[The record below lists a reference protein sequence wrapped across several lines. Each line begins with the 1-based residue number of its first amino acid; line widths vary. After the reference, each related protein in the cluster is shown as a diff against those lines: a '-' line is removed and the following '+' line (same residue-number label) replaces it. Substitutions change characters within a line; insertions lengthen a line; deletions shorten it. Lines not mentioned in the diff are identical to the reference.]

1 MSLYTNG
8 QQVTF
13 KFLFNLDA
21 EFYDPIYIDTSWAQ
35 RDASATPFYGST
47 TRDILIN
54 VTRGE
59 NGGGGIVDGTFS
71 YNAQSMVPDYGVPIA
86 TQFNTSLDLRTKLQN
101 NYITRE
107 SKGIYNFIY
116 TIPEKLFPGKYTIV
130 LEAKIDGV
138 REVRELYFQVR
149 DINSKKPIYIK
160 SKQIEKPKENQ

>member
-86 TQFNTSLDLRTKLQN
+86 TQFNTSLDLKTK
-101 NYITRE
+101 
-107 SKGIYNFIY
+107 
-116 TIPEKLFPGKYTIV
+116 
-130 LEAKIDGV
+130 
-138 REVRELYFQVR
+138 
-149 DINSKKPIYIK
+149 
-160 SKQIEKPKENQ
+160 